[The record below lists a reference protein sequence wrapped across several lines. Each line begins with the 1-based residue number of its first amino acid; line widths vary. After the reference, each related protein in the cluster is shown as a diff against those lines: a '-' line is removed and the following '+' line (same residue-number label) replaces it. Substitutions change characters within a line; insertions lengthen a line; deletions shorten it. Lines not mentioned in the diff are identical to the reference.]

1 MRGAACREGEAWEE
15 VGGAGSRGLPWVGV
29 VGVGSWVLG
38 RRFPVT
44 GFLQVEIFAD
54 REDGLDLR
62 NL

>member
-1 MRGAACREGEAWEE
+1 MGRGRGGGFQGVS
-15 VGGAGSRGLPWVGV
+15 VGGGRGCWV